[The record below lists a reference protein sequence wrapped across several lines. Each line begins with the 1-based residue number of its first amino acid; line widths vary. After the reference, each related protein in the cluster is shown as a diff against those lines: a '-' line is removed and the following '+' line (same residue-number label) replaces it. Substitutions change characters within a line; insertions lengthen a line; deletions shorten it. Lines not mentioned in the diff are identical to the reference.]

1 DFTYKIGHDDFKVQI
16 KDIVYLESKKR
27 KIALHL
33 ADGRKMEFYGML
45 KEIYHQQLQK
55 FDFLLIHAS
64 FAVNYDYISALKY
77 DEVVL
82 ANGVTTLPV
91 SRNKRNEVR
100 EAYYTI
106 VERRRV

>member
-1 DFTYKIGHDDFKVQI
+1 VQI
-16 KDIVYLESKKR
+16 KDIVYLESTKR
-27 KIALHL
+27 KITLHL
-33 ADGRKMEFYGML
+33 TDGRKTEFYGTL
-45 KEIYHQQLQK
+45 KEIYQQQLQK

-82 ANGVTTLPV
+82 ADGVTTLPV

-100 EAYYTI
+100 EAYYAI